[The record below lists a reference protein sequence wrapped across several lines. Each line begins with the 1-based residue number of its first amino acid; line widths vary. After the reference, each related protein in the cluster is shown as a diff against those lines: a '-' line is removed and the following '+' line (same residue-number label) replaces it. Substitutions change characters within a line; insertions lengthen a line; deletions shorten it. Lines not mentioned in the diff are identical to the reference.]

1 MNITSKIIITDT
13 NIITDLNNAGILDK
27 FVKLDNVYI
36 SDMVKNDEIKN
47 STGNLEIIHKFKTIS
62 ANDKQIKEIFK
73 IAERTSGLSKYD
85 IINFILAKD
94 NKAMLATGDQKLK
107 NFALANG
114 VEVIRTLRII
124 RLMNLNNIISSK
136 ETIKACQLLKTNEK
150 TRIPLDEIEKII
162 NELKI
167 KL

>member
-1 MNITSKIIITDT
+1 
-13 NIITDLNNAGILDK
+13 
-27 FVKLDNVYI
+27 
-36 SDMVKNDEIKN
+36 
-47 STGNLEIIHKFKTIS
+47 
-62 ANDKQIKEIFK
+62 
-73 IAERTSGLSKYD
+73 
-85 IINFILAKD
+85 
-94 NKAMLATGDQKLK
+94 MLATGDQKLK